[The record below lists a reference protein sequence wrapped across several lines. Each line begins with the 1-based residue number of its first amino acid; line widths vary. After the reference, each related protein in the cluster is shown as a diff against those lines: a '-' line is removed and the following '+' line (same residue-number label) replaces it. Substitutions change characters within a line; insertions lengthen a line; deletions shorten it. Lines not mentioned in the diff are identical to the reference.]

1 MAYSICGHIIFFRK
15 FVKCFDLL
23 TNGAYCKHSSVNNF
37 HGKSDKLHIMFSKAD
52 IATQGIYA
60 PSDLQTPLLISE
72 FFPIGQWPG
81 VYLILLIINKTPLCN
96 GN

>member
-1 MAYSICGHIIFFRK
+1 MAYNICGPNIFFKK

-23 TNGAYCKHSSVNNF
+23 KNGVYCKYSSVNNF

-52 IATQGIYA
+52 IATQRMNA
-60 PSDLQTPLLISE
+60 PSHLQTPLILPELFS
-72 FFPIGQWPG
+72 IGQYPG
-81 VYLILLIINKTPLCN
+81 VYLILIINKTPLCN